1 MDSFRILIV
10 EDESLV
16 ALDMVDILTR
26 LGYRVLPTAMSYADA
41 ITVLDRE
48 KPDLVLVDINLS
60 GSQTGVD
67 LARLLRHQYQV
78 PFIFITS
85 HSDKHTV
92 EQAAATQPN
101 GYLVKPFDESDLY
114 TSIEVALASAA
125 GKTPEEFQQS
135 SARILD
141 SIFIKTDRNFVKVR
155 IEEILW
161 LEAEHNYLFVV
172 TEKSRF
178 IVRSSFREFV
188 SNLPAECFF
197 QVHKSYMV
205 NLQKIE
211 SFSHTEVVINGKEI
225 PLSRN
230 FKDDFFSRI
239 QRVV

>member
-1 MDSFRILIV
+1 MDPCTILIV

-26 LGYRVLPTAMSYADA
+26 LGYRVLPTAMGYAEA
-41 ITVLDRE
+41 VSILDNE

-67 LARLLRHQYQV
+67 LAQKLRHQYQV

-85 HSDKHTV
+85 HSDKQTV

-114 TSIEVALASAA
+114 ASIEVALAFSMVKPADKA
-125 GKTPEEFQQS
+125 TD

-141 SIFIKTDRNFVKVR
+141 CIFIKTDRNFVKVK
-155 IEEILW
+155 IEDILW
-161 LEAEHNYLFVV
+161 LEAEHNYLYVI
-172 TEKSRF
+172 TEKSKH
-178 IVRSSFREFV
+178 IVRSSFRDFMN
-188 SNLPAECFF
+188 NLPADRFF
-197 QVHKSYMV
+197 QVHKSYLV

-211 SFSHTEVVINGKEI
+211 SFSHTDIVINGKEI

-230 FKDDFFSRI
+230 FKDDFFNRI